1 MDTNGRSTLF
11 FTFSDMYMVKLENDN
26 AVPCKPKFYKRY
38 VDDMFDRRKAN
49 LNNTLF
55 WWLKNYHPKIKQTIE
70 LNPNKFLNTKLCVSG
85 ICNIMDNRR

>member
-26 AVPCKPKFYKRY
+26 AVPCKPKFYRRY
-38 VDDMFDRRKAN
+38 LDDMFDRRKAN

-55 WWLKNYHPKIKQTIE
+55 
-70 LNPNKFLNTKLCVSG
+70 
-85 ICNIMDNRR
+85 